1 VEVIVDLTRL
11 WDIQVL
17 VYTLLS
23 TAVVVFVL
31 IVLAIF
37 QRRLRRVMSE
47 LESIRSELKLV
58 EEGIET
64 VTRSLEDRA
73 R

>member
-1 VEVIVDLTRL
+1 MDLTRL